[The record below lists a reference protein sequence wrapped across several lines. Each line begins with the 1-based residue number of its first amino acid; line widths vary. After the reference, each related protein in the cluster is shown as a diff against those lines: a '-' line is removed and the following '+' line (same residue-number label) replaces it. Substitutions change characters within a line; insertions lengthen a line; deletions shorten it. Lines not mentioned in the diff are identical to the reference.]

1 MIYEEEPTMS
11 VNNIPTL
18 NTSYYRT
25 VHQAADKN
33 KDGKVSLE
41 ELQALKTEY
50 EGIRTFVYDPELAK
64 RQQAV
69 GVLVENFG
77 VFANNRGLPP
87 GMMRTMDFQVGEDD
101 HVRLHEIEAI
111 ALRDGVASN
120 ISQQDVTGEAQT
132 PGPTPLPH
140 PRPRPRRRTGLLPLP
155 PQIPPQV
162 RQFLQQLLPR
172 LLQLFAQANPNG
184 LPQAPDP
191 WQQSAGNSNPWF
203 S

>member
-1 MIYEEEPTMS
+1 MS

-50 EGIRTFVYDPELAK
+50 DGIRTLVYDPELEK
-64 RQQAV
+64 RKQAV
-69 GVLVENFG
+69 TVLTENFG

-87 GMMRTMDFQVGEDD
+87 GSVTTMEFRVGEDD
-101 HVRLHEIEAI
+101 HIRLNEINAI
-111 ALRDGVASN
+111 ALRDGNASN
-120 ISQQDVTGEAQT
+120 ITQQDVTGEAQT
-132 PGPTPLPH
+132 PSPYPLPPQH
-140 PRPRPRRRTGLLPLP
+140 RRPRRRTGLLPLPTQLP

-191 WQQSAGNSNPWF
+191 WQQSAGKSNPWF